1 MRLPCSAADSRRGF
15 AAAALVMAA
24 LTLSAR
30 PAEARAGTTTC
41 FAC

>member
-30 PAEARAGTTTC
+30 PAEARAWTTTC